1 MLEQKTKTSSK
12 RWKFLKSF
20 DIYAKPITMT
30 YRGKEKFR
38 STFGGLISF
47 ILLGFIISIF
57 GYKLR
62 DMVNRNNAQVKK
74 NTLIKASNAYS
85 PPENLAK
92 RNITIAF

>member
-62 DMVNRNNAQVKK
+62 DMVNRNNA
-74 NTLIKASNAYS
+74 
-85 PPENLAK
+85 
-92 RNITIAF
+92 